1 MNIFTNNIFATKQ
14 YTYHNLKDII
24 RDKDLMLLNGDKNSS
39 VVIRNRIDYN
49 NMQNLMQKMIDN
61 GIKNKIYE
69 ETTDSKYSKI
79 YYKFSRVSAQN

>member
-1 MNIFTNNIFATKQ
+1 
-14 YTYHNLKDII
+14 
-24 RDKDLMLLNGDKNSS
+24 MLLNGDKNSS